1 MFAKDYGFLSFA
13 ENIIKSIGINISKS
27 LSHNYGHANQ
37 SATDALKTSSK
48 KVIQKTSEATGDLIE
63 NKIANRVTK
72 FSKNP
77 QQKNLEAV
85 TKEHHDKEISTE
97 RYVSLE
103 ERQESIDELR
113 LK

>member
-13 ENIIKSIGINISKS
+13 ENMIKSIGINISKS
-27 LSHNYGHANQ
+27 LSLNYGHANQ

-63 NKIANRVTK
+63 NKIANRGTK

-85 TKEHHDKEISTE
+85 TKEHDKEISTE

>member
-85 TKEHHDKEISTE
+85 TKEHDKEISNE

-103 ERQESIDELR
+103 ERQETIDELR

>member
-1 MFAKDYGFLSFA
+1 M
-13 ENIIKSIGINISKS
+13 IKSNGINISKS
-27 LSHNYGHANQ
+27 LSHNYRHANQ

-63 NKIANRVTK
+63 NKTANKIWVTK
-72 FSKNP
+72 FSKNS
-77 QQKNLEAV
+77 QQKNLQAV
-85 TKEHHDKEISTE
+85 TKERDKEISTE

-103 ERQESIDELR
+103 EIQEIIHELR

>member
-1 MFAKDYGFLSFA
+1 M
-13 ENIIKSIGINISKS
+13 IKSIGINISQT

-48 KVIQKTSEATGDLIE
+48 KVIQKTSEATGNLIE
-63 NKIANRVTK
+63 NKTANRVTK
-72 FSKNP
+72 FLKNS
-77 QQKNLEAV
+77 QQKNLQAV
-85 TKEHHDKEISTE
+85 TKERDKEISTE

-103 ERQESIDELR
+103 EIQEIIDELR